1 MLRLA
6 QYDRFTQTLI
16 GRRLLI
22 TQFFK
27 VHNTAVMIFREVSL
41 QSCQI
46 DRKNFAIHVLTCG
59 FHSLIRNV

>member
-22 TQFFK
+22 TRYFR
-27 VHNTAVMIFREVSL
+27 VHNTAIMIFREVSL
-41 QSCQI
+41 QWCQI
-46 DRKNFAIHVLTCG
+46 DRINFAIYVLTCG